1 MYNINEWLLM
11 DTIDPGYQILLDDE
25 IFSSVL
31 EEGNI
36 EGEENETKG
45 NLNRNRIPIGCYSKG
60 Y

>member
-1 MYNINEWLLM
+1 M

-60 Y
+60 YWGT